1 MSDVRNSLKES
12 YGLYINGE
20 WRQASDGAL
29 FTSYDPADGSALAK
43 CAQATKEDVD
53 AAVDA
58 AWAAFPAWKALTKEA
73 RADILDK
80 IADRID
86 ANTQLLAEVESLDN
100 GKPIRETLAIDVPYS
115 SRHFR

>member
-1 MSDVRNSLKES
+1 MVLF
-12 YGLYINGE
+12 LQATI
-20 WRQASDGAL
+20 RQTGQH
-29 FTSYDPADGSALAK
+29 FAK

-100 GKPIRETLAIDVPYS
+100 GKPIRETLAIDVRILHAISVLYASLTAQTKALLRYS
-115 SRHFR
+115 TVE